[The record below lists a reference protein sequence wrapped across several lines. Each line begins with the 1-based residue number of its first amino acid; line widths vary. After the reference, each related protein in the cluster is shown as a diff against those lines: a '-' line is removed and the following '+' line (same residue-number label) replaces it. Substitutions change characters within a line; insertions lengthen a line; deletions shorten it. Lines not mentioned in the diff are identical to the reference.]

1 MRFAGIVSAAAAA
14 GFAFALLAGPAVSA
28 AAKRPPNTV
37 LIAAAKKAALEKFEV
52 IEEIRGLT
60 IEAWLKKLFPG
71 RAIVWRGAVCRVKA
85 GDAAS
90 VDSPIC
96 VEALVRFEKGV
107 VFTLGVGFDDQVAKP
122 QDKPNSI
129 WGSIAIRG
137 KHCDFYR
144 HPDPIQQ
151 APQAIADIVKS
162 GRCR

>member
-1 MRFAGIVSAAAAA
+1 MRFMGIAAAAAA
-14 GFAFALLAGPAVSA
+14 GLALVLATGLDASA

-37 LIAAAKKAALEKFEV
+37 LIAAAKRAALAKFEV
-52 IEEIRGLT
+52 MEEIRGLT
-60 IEAWLKKLFPG
+60 VEAWLKKLFPG

-107 VFTLGVGFDDQVAKP
+107 VFTLGVGFDDQIAKP
-122 QDKPNSI
+122 QEKPNAI
-129 WGSIAIRG
+129 WGSVAIRG

-151 APQAIADIVKS
+151 APNAIAAIVKS
-162 GRCR
+162 GRCQ